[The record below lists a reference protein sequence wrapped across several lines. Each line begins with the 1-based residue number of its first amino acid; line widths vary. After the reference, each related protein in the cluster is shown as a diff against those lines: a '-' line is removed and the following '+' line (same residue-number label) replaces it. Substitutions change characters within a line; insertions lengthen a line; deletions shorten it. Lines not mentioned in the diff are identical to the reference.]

1 MASSSAFLLGVDYS
15 EWFPNNGGAS
25 MATDS
30 SGALYFLSSCQ
41 GTFASCVTKISAD
54 GKTMLWQNQLGFA
67 VNTMAVDP
75 TGGVYVM
82 PAGGTTGTSTYAAK
96 LSAGGSGLAWTV
108 PVGQLLQSWPYALAA
123 DSQGRLSIAGE
134 CAADYSQTCVVR
146 LNAAGTAIDYTRILA
161 GSPTSIAVDSSGAAF
176 IGGYATIQGVATGYL
191 ARLDPGGSAGFYAR
205 LPQEIG
211 PAVAVDA
218 NGNVALFANGLLDRV
233 DAAGAVSVSTA
244 VAGAD
249 RAAFAL
255 DAAGTAYI
263 TGATTQLRPVKNSL
277 GTCGWDSDTSP
288 APTPETANW
297 LSVIAPDGSLLQT
310 TYIPGGGGTVA
321 ANAVVPLIATGPNS
335 TVYVLA
341 TAGASFAPTHAS
353 PLLQTGNGAGA
364 LFRLSPNANAQT
376 FPLACVGDAASF
388 NTGPISPGEIV
399 TLFGN
404 GLGPQQGVQ
413 TQATLQSPC
422 PAKAG
427 NVEVTFDGTPAPLLW
442 VQDAQ
447 INAVVPWSVTPGRNT
462 QICFTYNNV
471 KTNCLTWPVVETAPA
486 VFTVDGVHA
495 AAVNQDGT
503 PNSAD
508 NPAPVG
514 SIVSIWATG
523 LGPITPAQPDGT
535 LVGLPLPGN
544 VLPVGVVNEWAT
556 PGLWPCGCGGGSG
569 SDPLVV
575 TYAGP
580 APYMVAGAS
589 QINFQVPHYRVG
601 TFGAL
606 YLTLPSAQSPGF
618 QIYVAGQ

>member
-1 MASSSAFLLGVDYS
+1 
-15 EWFPNNGGAS
+15 
-25 MATDS
+25 
-30 SGALYFLSSCQ
+30 
-41 GTFASCVTKISAD
+41 
-54 GKTMLWQNQLGFA
+54 
-67 VNTMAVDP
+67 MAVDP
-75 TGGVYVM
+75 NGGVYVM
-82 PAGGTTGTSTYAAK
+82 PAEGTTGASTYAAK

-108 PVGQLLQSWPYALAA
+108 PVGQLLQSWPSTFAA
-123 DSQGRLSIAGE
+123 DSQGRLYIAGA
-134 CAADYSQTCVVR
+134 CAADNSQTCVVR

-176 IGGYATIQGVATGYL
+176 IGGYVTIQGVATGYL
-191 ARLDPGGSAGFYAR
+191 ARLAPDGSVGFYAS
-205 LPQEIG
+205 LPLDFG

-218 NGNVALFANGLLDRV
+218 NGNVALFASGLLERV
-233 DAAGAVSVSTA
+233 DATGAVTVSTA
-244 VAGAD
+244 VAGGAG
-249 RAAFAL
+249 FAL
-255 DAAGTAYI
+255 DAAGNAYI
-263 TGATTQLRPVKNSL
+263 TGVTTQLRPVKSSL
-277 GTCGWDSDTSP
+277 ATCGWNADTFPEPS
-288 APTPETANW
+288 PETANW
-297 LSVIAPDGSLLQT
+297 LSVVAPDGSLLQT

-321 ANAVVPLIATGPNS
+321 AGAVVPLVATGPNS
-335 TVYVLA
+335 TVFVLA
-341 TAGASFAPTHAS
+341 TAGTSFAPTQAS

-388 NTGPISPGEIV
+388 DTGPISPGEIV

-413 TQATLQSPC
+413 PQATLQSPY
-422 PAKAG
+422 PAQAG
-427 NVEVTFDGTPAPLLW
+427 NVAVTFDGTPAPLLW

-503 PNSAD
+503 LNSAEH
-508 NPAPVG
+508 PAPVG

-523 LGPITPAQPDGT
+523 LGPITPAQADGT
-535 LVGLPLPGN
+535 LVGLPLPAN
-544 VLPVGVVNEWAT
+544 ALTVGVVNEWTT

-569 SDPLVV
+569 SNPFVV

-580 APYMVAGAS
+580 APYLVAGTS
-589 QINFQVPHYRVG
+589 QINFQVAPYQVA
-601 TFGAL
+601 TL
-606 YLTLPSAQSPGF
+606 YLTLPSAQSTGF
-618 QIYVAGQ
+618 QIYVAGR